1 MEIGRLYSRVCG
13 WENGQPV
20 KSYNTSLMLI
30 FPKDMCD
37 IDGKT
42 GSFIVKY
49 MDKNELRDSHEEAY
63 KLCKLYPSWFFY
75 YGEIKTITAITL

>member
-13 WENGQPV
+13 WENGPPV
-20 KSYNTSLMLI
+20 KSYNTSLISI
-30 FPKDMCD
+30 FPKDVCD

-49 MDKNELRDSHEEAY
+49 MDKNELCETYKEAY
-63 KLCKLYPSWFFY
+63 KLCKTYPSWFFY
-75 YGEIKTITAITL
+75 YGDMKTITSITL

>member
-13 WENGQPV
+13 WEKGPPV
-20 KSYNTSLMLI
+20 KSYNSDIITV
-30 FPKDMCD
+30 FPKDICD

-49 MDKNELRDSHEEAY
+49 MDKHGLHETYGDAY
-63 KLCKLYPSWFFY
+63 KLCKTYPSWFFY
-75 YGEIKTITAITL
+75 YGEMKTISSITL

>member
-1 MEIGRLYSRVCG
+1 MEIGRLYSRICG

-20 KSYNTSLMLI
+20 KSYNSEIITV
-30 FPKDMCD
+30 FPKDICD

-49 MDKNELRDSHEEAY
+49 MDKHGLHETYGDAY
-63 KLCKLYPSWFFY
+63 KLCKTYPSWFFY
-75 YGEIKTITAITL
+75 YGEMKTITAITF

>member
-20 KSYNTSLMLI
+20 KSYNSEIITI
-30 FPKDMCD
+30 FPKDICD

-49 MDKNELRDSHEEAY
+49 MDKHGLSDTYGDAY
-63 KLCKLYPSWFFY
+63 KLCKTYTSWFFY

>member
-20 KSYNTSLMLI
+20 KSYNSDIITV
-30 FPKDMCD
+30 FPKDICD

-42 GSFIVKY
+42 GAFIVKY
-49 MDKNELRDSHEEAY
+49 MDKHGLCNTYEDAY
-63 KLCKLYPSWFFY
+63 KLCKTYPSWFFY
-75 YGEIKTITAITL
+75 YGEMKTITSITL

>member
-20 KSYNTSLMLI
+20 KSYNSEIITV
-30 FPKDMCD
+30 FPKDICD

-49 MDKNELRDSHEEAY
+49 MDKHGLHETYGDAY
-63 KLCKLYPSWFFY
+63 KLCKTYPSWFFY
-75 YGEIKTITAITL
+75 YGEMKTITSITL